1 MGYETDHK
9 WSGSAAISGTCEA
22 PCSAPRTYHV
32 WFEQV
37 NQCMI
42 EVKAKAKSQ
51 AIDKA
56 YRVWRRDY
64 ATSRASYIEEVP
76 NRGK

>member
-1 MGYETDHK
+1 
-9 WSGSAAISGTCEA
+9 
-22 PCSAPRTYHV
+22 
-32 WFEQV
+32 
-37 NQCMI
+37 MI
-42 EVKAKAKSQ
+42 EVKAKDKSQ

-76 NRGK
+76 NAEAETSERSE